1 MIQHLPISTAF
12 ETTFLALQTFVVAFL
27 LFHDWVGLGRLNNL
41 AAIRSQDT
49 LLHRVFVT
57 LLPGVPAAI
66 GLFFSAKYFSQPYPD
81 WLETLL
87 WITYG
92 AFILGMLR
100 AWWIPYLVLP
110 DAERAARYQII
121 PLVPA
126 AAQWNGPG
134 HAAYPVSSDHV
145 GHADLL
151 FHERA
156 HDEPYLGR
164 HATPCHPANQ
174 LI

>member
-121 PLVPA
+121 FAGTHSFLPPR
-126 AAQWNGPG
+126 NGMAPDTL
-134 HAAYPVSSDHV
+134 HT
-145 GHADLL
+145 L
-151 FHERA
+151 FHLITLATLIFFFMRERMMS
-156 HDEPYLGR
+156 H
-164 HATPCHPANQ
+164 
-174 LI
+174 I

>member
-12 ETTFLALQTFVVAFL
+12 ETTFLALQTIVVAFL
-27 LFHDWVGLGRLNNL
+27 LFHDWVGLGRLNSL
-41 AAIRSQDT
+41 ARCSRRHRFVLQRKAFRPTLSGLVGDITVDHLWRVHPRHAPCLVDT
-49 LLHRVFVT
+49 LSGSTRRGAGRALSNYLRRH
-57 LLPGVPAAI
+57 PHVPA
-66 GLFFSAKYFSQPYPD
+66 S
-81 WLETLL
+81 
-87 WITYG
+87 
-92 AFILGMLR
+92 
-100 AWWIPYLVLP
+100 
-110 DAERAARYQII
+110 
-121 PLVPA
+121 
-126 AAQWNGPG
+126 AQWNGPG
-134 HAAYPVSSDHV
+134 HAAYPVSSDHA